1 MEEKIIKFLKW
12 IEEHPMK
19 RMFFVEIPISVITSL
34 ITVKLLGW

>member
-12 IEEHPMK
+12 MEEHPIE
-19 RMFFVEIPISVITSL
+19 RMLFVEVPISVITSL

>member
-12 IEEHPMK
+12 MEEHPMK
-19 RMFFVEIPISVITSL
+19 RMFFVEIPISVTSL